1 MNVGSH
7 VNCMWR
13 IGASQIDRSTGMGN
27 EAYAAAHITMMGEKI
42 SIEFNISYSF

>member
-1 MNVGSH
+1 MNIGSN

-27 EAYAAAHITMMGEKI
+27 ESYAAAHITMMGMYGVDI
-42 SIEFNISYSF
+42 PFTR